1 MDTTNSTTIPNPIGQ
16 SRSTAPEC
24 QAADKHQTRVTS
36 HGTVK
41 KICVLTAGGGLA
53 FWATTI
59 AFSLLPIAAE
69 FRSLFSISYGEGV
82 LVGPLVGGIA
92 LSFII
97 SGVLLRFFTKLP
109 MSDPVLKSMM
119 LSCVAFGA
127 AIVMVRLAA
136 IGIERD
142 SARAFFIG
150 TALNVPRF
158 LALGIAIGYLHKRL
172 YGSDVL
178 QA

>member
-1 MDTTNSTTIPNPIGQ
+1 MNTTNSTTIPNPVGQ
-16 SRSTAPEC
+16 SRSTAMGS
-24 QAADKHQTRVTS
+24 QDADKKRDRMMS
-36 HGTVK
+36 HDTLK
-41 KICVLTAGGGLA
+41 KLCVLTVGGGLA

-92 LSFII
+92 LSFVI
-97 SGVLLRFFTKLP
+97 SGVLLRFFNKLP

-136 IGIERD
+136 TGIERD

-158 LALGIAIGYLHKRL
+158 LALGMAIGYLHKRP
-172 YGSDVL
+172 YGSDVV